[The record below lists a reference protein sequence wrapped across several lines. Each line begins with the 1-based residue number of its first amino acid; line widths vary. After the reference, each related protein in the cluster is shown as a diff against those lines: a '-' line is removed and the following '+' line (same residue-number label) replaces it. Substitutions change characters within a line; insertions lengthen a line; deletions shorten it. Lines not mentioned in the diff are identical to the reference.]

1 VAVPEWRT
9 GWIRQLRIGKD
20 DPADAVERWFDRFH
34 CHWQD
39 PTKGRNWI
47 RYGPA
52 CVELDEAIAWC
63 ERHCHHAFI
72 NIFGRR
78 WSIGAA
84 RDGFPAL
91 PAMAS
96 RIAREAE
103 RWTESAQ
110 EWWVV
115 EVALRL
121 GPHDFEDAG
130 PIFERS
136 LRALAEVHRCSLDPT
151 RGRLSAQ
158 MHVRAPTLDLA
169 RELARH
175 LARQA
180 ASDLPDGLR
189 DETGEVF
196 GATVVNRLEDTPGRE
211 GPGQVDGV
219 LLTRSSRNDV
229 GGGHMRLRGIWLL

>member
-1 VAVPEWRT
+1 VAPPESRT
-9 GWIRQLRIGKD
+9 GWISQLRVDKD
-20 DPADAVERWFDRFH
+20 APVDGVDRWFDRFG

-39 PTKGRNWI
+39 PTKGGNWI

-52 CVELDEAIAWC
+52 CVELSEAIGWC
-63 ERHCHHAFI
+63 QQHCYHAFI
-72 NIFGRR
+72 DIFHRR
-78 WSIGAA
+78 WSIDAA

-91 PAMAS
+91 PAMAD
-96 RIAREAE
+96 RVAREAE
-103 RWTESAQ
+103 RWTEAAK

-121 GPHDFEDAG
+121 GPHDFEDAA

-136 LRALAEVHRCSLDPT
+136 LRALAEVDRCSLDSAWE
-151 RGRLSAQ
+151 RLSAQ
-158 MHVRAPTLDLA
+158 IRVRAPTLSLA

-175 LARQA
+175 LARQG

-196 GATVVNRLEDTPGRE
+196 GATIVNRAEDTPGRDS
-211 GPGQVDGV
+211 PGQA
-219 LLTRSSRNDV
+219 N
-229 GGGHMRLRGIWLL
+229 GGPSDST

>member
-1 VAVPEWRT
+1 VAAPAHRT
-9 GWIRQLRIGKD
+9 GWISQLRIEKNDHLGGPGGYF

-34 CHWQD
+34 CHWQHPSD
-39 PTKGRNWI
+39 SGCRI

-78 WSIGAA
+78 WSTGAT
-84 RDGFPAL
+84 REGFPTL
-91 PAMAS
+91 PPMAD
-96 RIAREAE
+96 RVAREAE
-103 RWTESAQ
+103 RWTDAANER
-110 EWWVV
+110 WVV
-115 EVALRL
+115 EVALSL
-121 GPHDFEDAG
+121 GPRDYEDAA

-136 LRALAEVHRCSLDPT
+136 LRALADVDRCHLDPT
-151 RGRLSAQ
+151 GGRLSAQ
-158 MHVRAPTLDLA
+158 IRVLAPNPDLA

-196 GATVVNRLEDTPGRE
+196 GATVQKTPRRD
-211 GPGQVDGV
+211 PG
-219 LLTRSSRNDV
+219 
-229 GGGHMRLRGIWLL
+229 